1 MLKIYEITAICDDLA
16 DTNQLIT
23 KATLLIQTTEKPQIS
38 QDQRRWIFYQDDNAS
53 LNRNLYRYTLLLLIF
68 MDMKNRDGGEMQ
80 RLVERCEVKQV
91 VDLFLKK
98 KKPQNISIGVI
109 HTFLHIAF
117 FLQNRPCL
125 LHRAVTNQD
134 WLPRSSSKHWWFVS
148 TVYVFLE
155 KRCMLMEQ
163 KTNIPGLLL
172 FFLNK
177 NLN

>member
-1 MLKIYEITAICDDLA
+1 MLKVYEITANCDDLA

-80 RLVERCEVKQV
+80 RLVERCEVKWV

-98 KKPQNISIGVI
+98 KNLRIFPLALYTPFFILPSSSRTALAFCTELWLIKTDFPDPVRNIGGS
-109 HTFLHIAF
+109 F
-117 FLQNRPCL
+117 
-125 LHRAVTNQD
+125 
-134 WLPRSSSKHWWFVS
+134 PRSMYS
-148 TVYVFLE
+148 
-155 KRCMLMEQ
+155 
-163 KTNIPGLLL
+163 
-172 FFLNK
+172 
-177 NLN
+177 